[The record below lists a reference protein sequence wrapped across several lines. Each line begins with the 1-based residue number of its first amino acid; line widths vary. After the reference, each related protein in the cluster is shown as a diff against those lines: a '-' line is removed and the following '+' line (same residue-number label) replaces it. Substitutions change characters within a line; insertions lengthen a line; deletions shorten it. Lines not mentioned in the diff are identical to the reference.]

1 MIEPTVRR
9 FQAMTT
15 QDTFAAVQT
24 GLGPRHAQTA
34 IHVFESLPSTNEW
47 LGAQALAGPTL
58 VTAQTQTH
66 GRGRRGRAWASPA
79 GGWYFSVGVPL
90 SPGAPVQPTVTLL
103 VGLALAEALSSGGF
117 PNIAVKWPNDLVVNG
132 VKLGGILVE
141 NLPNVL
147 IVGVGI
153 NQSMS
158 AVEGLPTDRRAVG
171 LSDLGGQ
178 AATDALIGQLAAAV
192 LDAVMRS
199 PEEAAATLHVRW
211 PARDALAG
219 HTVVVTQS
227 DDARDGSGTPLQ
239 GEVLGITPNGQLRLA
254 TASGEQWL
262 NAGECR
268 IQGGWE
274 ATA

>member
-1 MIEPTVRR
+1 
-9 FQAMTT
+9 MTT
-15 QDTFAAVQT
+15 QHTCATVQA
-24 GLGPRHAQTA
+24 GLGPRHAQTV

-58 VTAQTQTH
+58 VIARSQTH

-90 SPGAPVQPTVTLL
+90 SPSDPVQSTVTLL
-103 VGLALAEALSSGGF
+103 VGLSLADTLTSAGF
-117 PNIAVKWPNDLVVNG
+117 PGIAVKWPNDLVVNG
-132 VKLGGILVE
+132 AKLGGILVE
-141 NLPNVL
+141 RVPTAL

-153 NQSMS
+153 NRSTS
-158 AVEGLPTDRRAVG
+158 VIEDLPADRRAIG
-171 LSDLGGQ
+171 LNDLGDRP
-178 AATDALIGQLAAAV
+178 THEELIGQLAAAI

-199 PEEAAATLHVRW
+199 PEEAAAVLDARW

-227 DDARDGSGTPLQ
+227 DEAGDVTRPAGTPLQ
-239 GEVLGITPNGQLRLA
+239 GEVLGITSNGQLRLA

-274 ATA
+274 ARA

>member
-1 MIEPTVRR
+1 
-9 FQAMTT
+9 MTT
-15 QDTFAAVQT
+15 QDTFAAVQA

-34 IHVFESLPSTNEW
+34 IHVFESLPSTNGW
-47 LGAQALAGPTL
+47 LGEQALAGPTL
-58 VTAQTQTH
+58 VTARTQTH
-66 GRGRRGRAWASPA
+66 GRGRRGRAWASPE

-90 SPGAPVQPTVTLL
+90 SPGDPVQPTVTLL
-103 VGLALAEALSSGGF
+103 VGLALAEALASAGF
-117 PNIAVKWPNDLVVNG
+117 SDIGVKWPNDLVVNG
-132 VKLGGILVE
+132 AKLGGILVE
-141 NLPNVL
+141 RLPNAL

-153 NQSMS
+153 NRSM
-158 AVEGLPTDRRAVG
+158 AAIEGLPADRRAIG
-171 LSDLGGQ
+171 LSDLGDEPAQ
-178 AATDALIGQLAAAV
+178 EALIGQLAAGI

-199 PEEAAATLHVRW
+199 PEEAAAVLDARW

-227 DDARDGSGTPLQ
+227 DEAGGVTRSAGTPLQ

-254 TASGEQWL
+254 TATGEQWL

>member
-1 MIEPTVRR
+1 
-9 FQAMTT
+9 MTT
-15 QDTFAAVQT
+15 QDTLAAVQA

-47 LGAQALAGPTL
+47 LGVQSLAGPTL
-58 VTAQTQTH
+58 VTARTQTQ

-90 SPGAPVQPTVTLL
+90 SPDDPVQPTVTLQ
-103 VGLALAEALSSGGF
+103 VGLALAEALSSAGF
-117 PNIAVKWPNDLVVNG
+117 PGIAVKWPNDLVING
-132 VKLGGILVE
+132 AKLGGILVE
-141 NLPNVL
+141 RLPTAL

-153 NQSMS
+153 NRSTS
-158 AVEGLPTDRRAVG
+158 AIEHLPADRRAIG
-171 LSDLGGQ
+171 LNDLGDRP
-178 AATDALIGQLAAAV
+178 THEELIGQLAAAI
-192 LDAVMRS
+192 LDAVKRS
-199 PEEAAATLHVRW
+199 PDAAAAILDARW
-211 PARDALAG
+211 PARDALTG
-219 HTVVVTQS
+219 HTVVVAQS
-227 DDARDGSGTPLQ
+227 DDARDGTGTPLQ